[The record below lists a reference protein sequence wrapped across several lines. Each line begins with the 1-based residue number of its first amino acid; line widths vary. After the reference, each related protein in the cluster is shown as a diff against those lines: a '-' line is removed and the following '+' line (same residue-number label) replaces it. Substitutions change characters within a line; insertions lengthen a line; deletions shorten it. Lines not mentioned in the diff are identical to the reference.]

1 MALEFQTIRIDFPS
15 RRDAEQTINRSAT
28 FSRNIRSVGAA
39 INGFNLRFN
48 NGDHHL
54 LQEKVDISQISFS
67 DRTATFNVNL
77 LLRDGSGSIDDPY
90 SGFVDVLLIADTL

>member
-39 INGFNLRFN
+39 INGFNMRFS

-54 LQEKVDISQISFS
+54 LQEKVDINEITFR
-67 DRTATFNVNL
+67 DRTANFSVNL
-77 LLRDGSGSIDDPY
+77 LLRDGSGHIDDPY
-90 SGFVDVLLIADTL
+90 SGFVDVLLIAETL